1 MPEESK
7 NANQVRMFPIQKHHR
22 PHTSARVMEPIYM
35 RAYEVYSH
43 VYRPQ
48 EALIDLA
55 RGCRGGFG
63 LGELTAFL
71 WAYPFPKSEWRQRVD
86 EAFEGIKDFD

>member
-1 MPEESK
+1 MSEM
-7 NANQVRMFPIQKHHR
+7 RMFPIQKHHR
-22 PHTSARVMEPIYM
+22 PNTQAKVMEPIYM

-43 VYRPQ
+43 VYAPQ
-48 EALIDLA
+48 AAMIDFE

-71 WAYPFPKSEWRQRVD
+71 WAYPFPRNEWRQRVD
-86 EAFEGIKDFD
+86 EAFAGIKGFE

>member
-1 MPEESK
+1 MAEE
-7 NANQVRMFPIQKHHR
+7 RMFPIQKHHR
-22 PHTSARVMEPIYM
+22 PHTQAQVIEPIYM

-43 VYRPQ
+43 VYAPQ
-48 EALIDLA
+48 AAMVDFE

-71 WAYPFPKSEWRQRVD
+71 WAYPFPKAEWRQRVD
-86 EAFEGIKDFD
+86 EAFKGIKGFE